1 METFPGQRG
10 SGPELGRF
18 CSAFCFWILAWLIT
32 RETPEWVNLRSA
44 ASPKVRPDVAFIRIA
59 WRSVESNPQE
69 TCWTTGAEPVNGE
82 SQTVETLVDTHA
94 HLDFPELVSEVDD
107 VVKRAAAA
115 GVTRIITIGTTVA
128 SSRQAVQLAAKYP
141 GVYATVGVHPTHAAE
156 ASENFIDQLRE
167 LAAQPKVVAV
177 GEIGLDYFHLPSR
190 GEKED
195 VIQTTYR
202 ALSAGSVE
210 LLLRDQ
216 SEKASQAVVFQEQLE
231 LAESLDLPV
240 IVHQRDS
247 LDDILAIIREF
258 PVSAVFHCFN
268 GNPAQAVDLVQ
279 QGYYISFT
287 GIVTF
292 KKAAEVRD
300 AASAVSIDRLMVET
314 DAPYLAPVPFRGKRC
329 EPAYV
334 RETAQAIAETRGT
347 TFKTLAEATTRNA
360 CRFFRLP

>member
-1 METFPGQRG
+1 M
-10 SGPELGRF
+10 
-18 CSAFCFWILAWLIT
+18 
-32 RETPEWVNLRSA
+32 
-44 ASPKVRPDVAFIRIA
+44 
-59 WRSVESNPQE
+59 
-69 TCWTTGAEPVNGE
+69 NGE
-82 SQTVETLVDTHA
+82 SHTVDTLIDTHA

-128 SSRQAVQLAAKYP
+128 SSRQAVRLAAKYP

-156 ASENFIDQLRE
+156 VSENFIDELRE

-177 GEIGLDYFHLPSR
+177 GEIGLDYFHLPSQ

-240 IVHQRDS
+240 VVHQRDS
-247 LDDILAIIREF
+247 LDDTLAIIREF

-292 KKAAEVRD
+292 KKATEVRA

-334 RETAQAIAETRGT
+334 RETAQAIAEIRGS

>member
-1 METFPGQRG
+1 VN
-10 SGPELGRF
+10 
-18 CSAFCFWILAWLIT
+18 ALI
-32 RETPEWVNLRSA
+32 
-44 ASPKVRPDVAFIRIA
+44 
-59 WRSVESNPQE
+59 
-69 TCWTTGAEPVNGE
+69 
-82 SQTVETLVDTHA
+82 DTHA
-94 HLDFPELVSEVDD
+94 HLDFPELVSEVDA
-107 VVKRAAAA
+107 VVERAAAA
-115 GVTRIITIGTTVA
+115 GVTRIIAIGTTVA
-128 SSRQAVQLAAKYP
+128 SSRQAVQIAARHP
-141 GVYATVGVHPTHAAE
+141 GVYATVGVHPTHATE
-156 ASENFIDQLRE
+156 VSENFIDELRD
-167 LAAQPKVVAV
+167 LAAQPKVVAI
-177 GEIGLDYFHLPSR
+177 GETGLDYFHLPSR
-190 GEKED
+190 AEKED
-195 VIQTTYR
+195 VIQTAYR

-240 IVHQRDS
+240 VVHQRDS
-247 LDDILAIIREF
+247 FEDTVAIIQEF

-300 AASAVSIDRLMVET
+300 AATVVSIDRLMLET

-334 RETAQAIAETRGT
+334 RETAQAIAEARGIS
-347 TFKTLAEATTRNA
+347 FERLAEATTQNA

>member
-1 METFPGQRG
+1 LH
-10 SGPELGRF
+10 LGRQNAIRAKF
-18 CSAFCFWILAWLIT
+18 GIAKSESDRFHKRPARLKRFKIVKIPDFSHYRNLATIGTRNKKILRYGLHPSIQWGPGTANRQPLSVSPLI
-32 RETPEWVNLRSA
+32 
-44 ASPKVRPDVAFIRIA
+44 
-59 WRSVESNPQE
+59 
-69 TCWTTGAEPVNGE
+69 
-82 SQTVETLVDTHA
+82 DTHS
-94 HLDFPELVSEVDD
+94 HLDFPEFASDLEA

-115 GVTRIITIGTTVA
+115 GVTRIIAIGTTVA
-128 SSRQAVQLAAKYP
+128 SSREAVRIAAKYP

-156 ASENFIDQLRE
+156 VSENFIDELRE
-167 LAAQPKVVAV
+167 LAAQSKVVAI

-195 VIQTTYR
+195 VIQTAYR

-216 SEKASQAVVFQEQLE
+216 SEKATQAVVFQEQLE
-231 LAESLDLPV
+231 LANALDLPV
-240 IVHQRDS
+240 VVHQRDS
-247 LDDILAIIREF
+247 LDDTVAIIQEF
-258 PVSAVFHCFN
+258 PVSAVFHCFD

-300 AASAVSIDRLMVET
+300 AATAVSIDRLMVET

-334 RETAQAIAETRGT
+334 RETAQAIAEARGVS
-347 TFKTLAEATTRNA
+347 FNRLAEATTRNA
-360 CRFFRLP
+360 CRFFRLPEI

>member
-1 METFPGQRG
+1 MRLTPTVN
-10 SGPELGRF
+10 P
-18 CSAFCFWILAWLIT
+18 LI
-32 RETPEWVNLRSA
+32 
-44 ASPKVRPDVAFIRIA
+44 
-59 WRSVESNPQE
+59 
-69 TCWTTGAEPVNGE
+69 
-82 SQTVETLVDTHA
+82 DTHS
-94 HLDFPELVSEVDD
+94 HLDFPEFASDLEA

-115 GVTRIITIGTTVA
+115 GVTRIIAIGTTVA
-128 SSRQAVQLAAKYP
+128 SSREAVRIAAKYP

-156 ASENFIDQLRE
+156 VSENFIDELRG
-167 LAAQPKVVAV
+167 LATQSKVVAI

-195 VIQTTYR
+195 VIQTAYR

-216 SEKASQAVVFQEQLE
+216 SEKATQAVVFQEQLE
-231 LAESLDLPV
+231 LANALDLPV
-240 IVHQRDS
+240 VVHQRDS
-247 LDDILAIIREF
+247 LDDTVAIIQEF
-258 PVSAVFHCFN
+258 SVSAVFHCFN

-292 KKAAEVRD
+292 KKAAEVLD
-300 AASAVSIDRLMVET
+300 AATAVSIDRLMVET

-334 RETAQAIAETRGT
+334 RETAQAIAEARGVS
-347 TFKTLAEATTRNA
+347 FNRLAEATTRNA
-360 CRFFRLP
+360 CRFFRLPEI

>member
-1 METFPGQRG
+1 MPPPANRQPPTVNP
-10 SGPELGRF
+10 
-18 CSAFCFWILAWLIT
+18 LI
-32 RETPEWVNLRSA
+32 
-44 ASPKVRPDVAFIRIA
+44 
-59 WRSVESNPQE
+59 
-69 TCWTTGAEPVNGE
+69 
-82 SQTVETLVDTHA
+82 DTHA

-107 VVKRAAAA
+107 VVQRATAA

-128 SSRQAVQLAAKYP
+128 SSRQAVRLAAKYP

-156 ASENFIDQLRE
+156 VSENFIDELRE
-167 LAAQPKVVAV
+167 LADQPKVVAI

-195 VIQTTYR
+195 VIQTAYR
-202 ALSAGSVE
+202 ALSAGSIE

-231 LAESLDLPV
+231 LAQSLDLPV
-240 IVHQRDS
+240 VIHQRDS
-247 LDDILAIIREF
+247 LDDIVAIIREF

-314 DAPYLAPVPFRGKRC
+314 DAPYLAPVPFRGQRC

-334 RETAQAIAETRGT
+334 RETAQAIAETRGI
-347 TFKTLAEATTRNA
+347 TFKRLAEATTRNA

>member
-1 METFPGQRG
+1 VN
-10 SGPELGRF
+10 S
-18 CSAFCFWILAWLIT
+18 LI
-32 RETPEWVNLRSA
+32 
-44 ASPKVRPDVAFIRIA
+44 
-59 WRSVESNPQE
+59 
-69 TCWTTGAEPVNGE
+69 
-82 SQTVETLVDTHA
+82 DTHA
-94 HLDFPELVSEVDD
+94 HLDFPELVSELDG
-107 VVKRAAAA
+107 VVERATAA
-115 GVTRIITIGTTVA
+115 GVKRIIAIGTTVA
-128 SSRQAVQLAAKYP
+128 SSRQAIRIAAKYP

-156 ASENFIDQLRE
+156 VSENFIDELRE
-167 LAAQPKVVAV
+167 LAAQPKVVAI

-190 GEKED
+190 AEEED

-210 LLLRDQ
+210 LLLRDH
-216 SEKASQAVVFQEQLE
+216 SEKATQAVVFQEQLE
-231 LAESLDLPV
+231 LAQALDVPV

-247 LDDILAIIREF
+247 LEDILAIIREF

-300 AASAVSIDRLMVET
+300 AAAAISIDRLMVET

-334 RETAQAIAETRGT
+334 RETAQAIAQARGIS
-347 TFKTLAEATTRNA
+347 FDTLAETTTRNA
-360 CRFFRLP
+360 CRFFRLS

>member
-1 METFPGQRG
+1 LLGDPG
-10 SGPELGRF
+10 
-18 CSAFCFWILAWLIT
+18 
-32 RETPEWVNLRSA
+32 
-44 ASPKVRPDVAFIRIA
+44 
-59 WRSVESNPQE
+59 ESNPQE
-69 TCWTTGAEPVNGE
+69 TCWTTDRETVNGE
-82 SQTVETLVDTHA
+82 SHTVDTLIDTHA

-107 VVKRAAAA
+107 VVKRAAGA

-128 SSRQAVQLAAKYP
+128 SSRQAVRLAAKYP

-156 ASENFIDQLRE
+156 VSENFVDELRE

-177 GEIGLDYFHLPSR
+177 GEIGLDYFHLPSQ

-240 IVHQRDS
+240 VVHQRDS
-247 LDDILAIIREF
+247 LDDTLAIIREF

-334 RETAQAIAETRGT
+334 RETAQAIAETRGS